1 MTETP
6 NGPRCKQEHE
16 LAAQKNDRIV
26 AGLADLRKKLKGH
39 RRGRPSQG
47 NSSRSFPRGR
57 LLRPRAGTAD
67 GIDHV

>member
-6 NGPRCKQEHE
+6 NGPLCKQEHE
-16 LAAQKNDRIV
+16 LAAQKTT
-26 AGLADLRKKLKGH
+26 ASFPASPTLRKKLKGH
-39 RRGRPSQG
+39 RRGRPSPG
-47 NSSRSFPRGR
+47 ERLSFPRGR